1 MSARKVRQPERHL
14 VDGREMTVQEI
25 ADMLG
30 VTKMALQGRRSRL
43 GGPSYQ
49 VVVNM
54 YRENQF
60 GNDRDRSARYMV
72 DGRWM
77 SRRQIAGM
85 LGISPRTLT
94 NWLCDNKGK
103 SIADAVAWF
112 RMYQTGER
120 KRHHGQGGRKPVLYR
135 VGRQEYSVPQVARMF
150 GVSHT
155 AVAFVLKHRNGDMAA
170 TIRHYKERETQR
182 KRKAEQDILAIIMGG
197 QP

>member
-1 MSARKVRQPERHL
+1 MSRGGKKPELHA

-30 VTKMALQGRRSRL
+30 ITKNALYERRSKL
-43 GGPSYQ
+43 GRPSYQ
-49 VVVNM
+49 AVVNM

-60 GNDRDRSARYMV
+60 GNTRDRSARHLV

-85 LGISPRTLT
+85 LGISIKTLSQ
-94 NWLCDNKGK
+94 WLYVNRGK
-103 SIADAVAWF
+103 SMTDAVAHY
-112 RMYQTGER
+112 RQYQTGER

-155 AVAFVLKHRNGDMAA
+155 SVSFVLKRRDGDMAA
-170 TIRHYKERETQR
+170 TLRHYREREAR
-182 KRKAEQDILAIIMGG
+182 RAEKKIMEILGF
-197 QP
+197 